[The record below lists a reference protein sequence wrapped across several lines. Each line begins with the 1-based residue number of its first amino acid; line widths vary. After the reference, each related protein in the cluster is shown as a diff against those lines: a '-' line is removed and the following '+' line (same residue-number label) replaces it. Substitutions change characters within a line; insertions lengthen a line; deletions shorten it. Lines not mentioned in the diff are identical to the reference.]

1 MNILSKN
8 IKWFMAVAGL
18 LTCTM
23 LEAVFD
29 PEMAVGNLFG
39 EQLQGPLANM
49 IVRSWG
55 VLITLTGLMLIYG
68 AFNLKNRKFAA
79 AIAATGKIIYTGLVI
94 SLGEPYLSNAALVVG
109 FDMVVAIILF
119 IYVFT
124 PIEQAKHLPVT

>member
-1 MNILSKN
+1 MNILPKN
-8 IKWFMAVAGL
+8 IKWFMVVAGL

-68 AFNLKNRKFAA
+68 AFNSTNRKFAA
-79 AIAATGKIIYTGLVI
+79 AIAATGKIIYTGLVF

-124 PIEQAKHLPVT
+124 PREQAKPLSVT

>member
-1 MNILSKN
+1 
-8 IKWFMAVAGL
+8 MAVAGL

>member
-8 IKWFMAVAGL
+8 IKWFMVVTGL

-23 LEAVFD
+23 LEAVFS

-68 AFNLKNRKFAA
+68 AFNLENRKFAA
-79 AIAATGKIIYTGLVI
+79 AIAATGKIIYVSLVI

-109 FDMVVAIILF
+109 FDMIVAIILF

-124 PIEQAKHLPVT
+124 PSNKAKLV

>member
-1 MNILSKN
+1 M
-8 IKWFMAVAGL
+8 VVTGL

-68 AFNLKNRKFAA
+68 AFNITNRKFAA
-79 AIAATGKIIYTGLVI
+79 AIAAAGKIVYVGLVI
-94 SLGEPYLSNAALVVG
+94 SLGNPYLSNAALVVG
-109 FDMVVAIILF
+109 FDTVVAIILF

-124 PIEQAKHLPVT
+124 SRNQTKSV

>member
-8 IKWFMAVAGL
+8 IKWFMVVTGL

-29 PEMAVGNLFG
+29 PEMALGNLFG

-68 AFNLKNRKFAA
+68 AFSSTNRKFAA
-79 AIAATGKIIYTGLVI
+79 VIAATGKIVYVGLVI
-94 SLGEPYLSNAALVVG
+94 SLGEPYLNNAALVVG
-109 FDMVVAIILF
+109 FDTVVAIILF

-124 PIEQAKHLPVT
+124 PINQTKRV